1 MKKVLITTKLL
12 PEGLSE
18 IKKQFDLIMPEKD
31 MFSREEIKQLLPD
44 CDAML
49 PTFSLKVDKEIIDAG
64 INLKIIAN
72 YGVGYN
78 NIDVEYARS
87 KGIAVSNT
95 PYPVTEPTAEM
106 AFALL
111 LATARR
117 IAECDRKLRTPNA
130 LEWGLLKNLGLS
142 VYGKTLGIIGL
153 GRIGK
158 AIARRAIASGMEV
171 VYFNR
176 NRLSLE
182 QEKELQVQYLPFNE
196 LLQVSDFIS
205 ISTPLNNE
213 TLHLIDTPQ
222 FELMKQDAVLI
233 NTARGAVINEK
244 ALVNAL
250 QSGKLWGAGLDVYE
264 FEPEITAELLQMDKV
279 VLAPHN
285 GTATV
290 EARNAIAEYACYCI
304 MEFIKGNE
312 VSVVN

>member
-12 PEGLSE
+12 PEGLFE
-18 IKKQFDLIMPEKD
+18 IRKQFELIMPEKD
-31 MFSREEIKQLLPD
+31 MFSREEIKQLLPN
-44 CDAML
+44 CEAML
-49 PTFSLKVDKEIIDAG
+49 PTFSVKVDKEIIDAG

-87 KGIAVSNT
+87 KGIAVTNT

-117 IAECDRKLRTPNA
+117 VAECDRKLRTPDA

-142 VYGKTLGIIGL
+142 VYGKTLGIVGL

-158 AIARRAIASGMEV
+158 AIAKRAVASGMDV
-171 VYFNR
+171 VYYNR
-176 NRLSLE
+176 NSLSME
-182 QEKELQVQYLPFNE
+182 QEKEMQVHYLPFNE
-196 LLQVSDFIS
+196 LLQTSDFVS
-205 ISTPLNNE
+205 ISTPLTDE
-213 TLHLIDTPQ
+213 THHLFDSPQ
-222 FELMKQDAVLI
+222 FDLMKQDAVLI

-244 ALVNAL
+244 ALVKAL

-264 FEPEITAELLQMDKV
+264 FEPEITSELLQMDKV

-290 EARNAIAEYACYCI
+290 EARNAITQYACYCI
-304 MEFIKGNE
+304 VEFFKGNL